1 MAGQT
6 TSNRTIVALGD
17 NGQIS
22 IFNQQG
28 RTDVVVDVVGF
39 YSGAAAAATA
49 GALFVPIPPT
59 RLLDTRTTGGP
70 LAAGSS
76 RPLSVPFPDSSASA
90 GIPTTATAAALNTT
104 EASATA
110 GGFLSVTPTPVTP
123 PATTSDVNFTAGEIR
138 ANADL
143 ATLNST
149 GSVSLFNFTGTTNL
163 VVDAFGYFMP
173 AS

>member
-1 MAGQT
+1 M
-6 TSNRTIVALGD
+6 
-17 NGQIS
+17 
-22 IFNQQG
+22 
-28 RTDVVVDVVGF
+28 
-39 YSGAAAAATA
+39 
-49 GALFVPIPPT
+49 
-59 RLLDTRTTGGP
+59 
-70 LAAGSS
+70 
-76 RPLSVPFPDSSASA
+76 
-90 GIPTTATAAALNTT
+90 
-104 EASATA
+104 
-110 GGFLSVTPTPVTP
+110 TPTPVTP